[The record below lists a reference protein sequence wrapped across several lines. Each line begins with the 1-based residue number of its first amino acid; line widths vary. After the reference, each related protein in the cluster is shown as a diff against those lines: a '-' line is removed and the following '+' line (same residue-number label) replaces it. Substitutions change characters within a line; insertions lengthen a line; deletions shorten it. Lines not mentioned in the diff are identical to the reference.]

1 MIEKDLLLNW
11 DSKIIYSFF
20 YVMIWHFLAD
30 NYSRLE
36 AKAFFEANYS
46 HIYFIF
52 NDNFSTVE
60 ADLKQRG
67 LLITFYE

>member
-1 MIEKDLLLNW
+1 
-11 DSKIIYSFF
+11 
-20 YVMIWHFLAD
+20 MIWHFLAD